1 MAVLSKRSDSDSK
14 REANRQAIAAATLE
28 LLDEGQP
35 FADISI
41 DRIVRQAGLS
51 RPTFYSHFADKREL
65 VLYLGQALEDEVAEV
80 ADPWF
85 SGETDS
91 IRDSLEAFL
100 SVLGRHHGTLAAI
113 VEASTYDVEVREFW
127 NVLHERFRIAA
138 ASRIREMEPDL
149 DDAHAEARA
158 FALVW
163 MTEKTMTELVAGADL
178 EEVAVLDE
186 LTRFWSI

>member
-1 MAVLSKRSDSDSK
+1 MAVLSRRSDSDSK
-14 REANRQAIAAATLE
+14 REANREAIATATLD

-35 FADISI
+35 FAEISI

-51 RPTFYSHFADKREL
+51 RPTFYSYFADKREL
-65 VLYLGQALEDEVAEV
+65 VLYLGQALENDVAAV

-85 SGETDS
+85 SGESDS
-91 IRDSLEAFL
+91 IRPSLEAFL
-100 SVLGRHHGTLAAI
+100 QALRRHHGTLAAI
-113 VEASTYDVEVREFW
+113 VEASTYDTEVNDFW
-127 NVLHERFRIAA
+127 HGLHHRFRESAA
-138 ASRIREMEPDL
+138 RRIREMEPGIDE
-149 DDAHAEARA
+149 AHAQARA

-178 EEVAVLDE
+178 EEGAVLDE